1 MNWHDWLPIPQQM
14 SDAAQLRPG
23 AYTRTTMQQALGMIV
38 VLGLLA
44 GLLPFVV
51 NWIGATRMNAA
62 LPLAEA
68 ARAGIRMDASLPDFF
83 VGAPGVNPS
92 AIAELYATL
101 AGLPQPLPGWL
112 AGGLSSLGV
121 WLSLPINWLGGWI
134 VYGALVMAVNV
145 ALGATCTLQRF
156 YAATGYAVV
165 PLLLTA
171 FAPVACLGP
180 LASLIGVLWAIAVY
194 VRANQDVTGLP
205 LLHSGLAVALPALI
219 LLFGAF
225 LVAVLLLGSFVLAV
239 I

>member
-1 MNWHDWLPIPQQM
+1 MHRSN
-14 SDAAQLRPG
+14 
-23 AYTRTTMQQALGMIV
+23 ALSN
-38 VLGLLA
+38 L
-44 GLLPFVV
+44 
-51 NWIGATRMNAA
+51 
-62 LPLAEA
+62 
-68 ARAGIRMDASLPDFF
+68 
-83 VGAPGVNPS
+83 PGVNPS

>member
-1 MNWHDWLPIPQQM
+1 M
-14 SDAAQLRPG
+14 
-23 AYTRTTMQQALGMIV
+23 
-38 VLGLLA
+38 LA

-180 LASLIGVLWAIAVY
+180 LASLIGVTLGDCCLRARQPGRYRIA
-194 VRANQDVTGLP
+194 
-205 LLHSGLAVALPALI
+205 AVAFGWRWRCPPSFYFLAYARGRPA
-219 LLFGAF
+219 AW
-225 LVAVLLLGSFVLAV
+225 LVCLAV

>member
-1 MNWHDWLPIPQQM
+1 MNWQDWFPIPQQM

-134 VYGALVMAVNV
+134 VYGALVMAVS
-145 ALGATCTLQRF
+145 TSRTS
-156 YAATGYAVV
+156 AARWAV
-165 PLLLTA
+165 
-171 FAPVACLGP
+171 
-180 LASLIGVLWAIAVY
+180 
-194 VRANQDVTGLP
+194 
-205 LLHSGLAVALPALI
+205 
-219 LLFGAF
+219 
-225 LVAVLLLGSFVLAV
+225 
-239 I
+239 